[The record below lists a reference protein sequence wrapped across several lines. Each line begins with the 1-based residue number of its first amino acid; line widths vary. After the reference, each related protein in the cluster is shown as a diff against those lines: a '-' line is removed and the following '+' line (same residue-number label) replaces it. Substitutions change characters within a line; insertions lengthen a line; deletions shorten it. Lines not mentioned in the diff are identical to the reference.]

1 MSNLEK
7 EHYRELFL
15 ALANKLITE
24 KKVLVSTPVA
34 VSEVE
39 CEQSPRNIN

>member
-24 KKVLVSTPVA
+24 KKILASTPAV
-34 VSEVE
+34 VSEV
-39 CEQSPRNIN
+39 